1 MGNELWRQ
9 GALELA
15 GMIARGEVSSV
26 EVVQAHL
33 ARIDEVNP
41 KLNAV
46 VRRFDDARARRGRRG
61 GRSAWHR
68 ERRSACSTA
77 CR

>member
-1 MGNELWRQ
+1 MGNELWRH

-15 GMIARGEVSSV
+15 GMIARREVSSV

-33 ARIDEVNP
+33 SRMDEVNP

-46 VRRFDDARARRGRRG
+46 VVASTTMRSPRPPQLTPRWPRARR
-61 GRSAWHR
+61 SV
-68 ERRSACSTA
+68 CSTA